1 MREDGELG
9 ATNSR
14 INRWLKGVETAK
26 NEGTLYGREED
37 KSVSSNICRNVLNAY
52 YQHTVQKNYLSLNL
66 VKQVQI
72 FFSMSNNFCV

>member
-14 INRWLKGVETAK
+14 INRWLEGVETAK

-37 KSVSSNICRNVLNAY
+37 KSVSSNICTNVLNAY
-52 YQHTVQKNYLSLNL
+52 YQPTVQKNYLSLNF

-72 FFSMSNNFCV
+72 FLFYE